1 MDILNTLGHFTPSEI
16 KLFEQHTR
24 VKRIERNQTV
34 LNEGEICR
42 SFYYIL
48 SGSFIQY
55 RMVDIDEVITDLH
68 LKDEWMYNHQSL
80 INQTLSLHRIKAF
93 NQSEVLELTLENY
106 HFLLSSSLAF
116 VQLNKILDQDNHR
129 TFLFDHNLSP
139 ADRYLYLQKTKPDA
153 VKIFPVKSIASYL
166 KIAPETLSR
175 IRAKR

>member
-1 MDILNTLGHFTPSEI
+1 MDILHTLGHFTRNEI
-16 KLFEQHTR
+16 KLFEQRTR
-24 VKRIERNQTV
+24 VKRIDRNQTV
-34 LNEGEICR
+34 LSEGEICR

-80 INQTLSLHRIKAF
+80 INQTPSLHSIKAF
-93 NQSEVLELTLENY
+93 NQAKVLELTLENY
-106 HFLLSSSLAF
+106 HLLLSTSLAF

-129 TFLFDHNLSP
+129 TFLFDHNLNP
-139 ADRYLYLQKTKPDA
+139 ADKYLYLKKTKPDA